1 MANVV
6 LLVGAFDIDQLG
18 FSLWLSE
25 TEEYALYHAKSIKA
39 AKMHLSEKP
48 FHAVIIDTIL
58 PDGDPIELL
67 SEIRST
73 YPNQPVL
80 LLARQEHP
88 AATAKAAS
96 LGALGV
102 ILKSDSYQ
110 IFMSKLEKAL
120 QGKSHWTKDELRRIA
135 VSAAAIP
142 SSNDYDVPLTQREG
156 DVLQHLA
163 QGRTNKEI
171 AQALEISYET
181 VKEHVQHIL
190 RKVGVNDRTQAAV
203 WAVRRQVI

>member
-6 LLVGAFDIDQLG
+6 LLVGAFEIDQLG
-18 FSLWLSE
+18 LNLWLSR
-25 TEEYALYHAKSIKA
+25 TEEYVMYYARSVKA
-39 AKMHLSEKP
+39 AKMLLAEKP
-48 FHAVIIDTIL
+48 FDAVLIDTVL

-67 SEIRST
+67 NEIRST
-73 YPNQPVL
+73 YPNQSVL

-88 AATAKAAS
+88 AATSKAAA
-96 LGALGV
+96 LGALGL
-102 ILKSDSYQ
+102 ILKTDPRQ
-110 IFMSKLEKAL
+110 VFVDKLEKAL
-120 QGKSHWTKDELRRIA
+120 LGKSHWTKDELRRIA

-142 SSNDYDVPLTQREG
+142 TTNDYDVPLTQREG
-156 DVLQHLA
+156 DVLHHLA

-190 RKVGVNDRTQAAV
+190 RKVGVIDRTQAAV
-203 WAVRRQVI
+203 WAVRRQLI

>member
-18 FSLWLSE
+18 LNLWLSE
-25 TEEYALYHAKSIKA
+25 SEDHVLYHARSVKS

-48 FHAVIIDTIL
+48 FDAVIIDTVL

-73 YPNQPVL
+73 YTNQSVL

-96 LGALGV
+96 LGALGLV
-102 ILKSDSYQ
+102 LKSDPRQ
-110 IFMSKLEKAL
+110 VFFGKLEKAL

-142 SSNDYDVPLTQREG
+142 ATTEYDVPLTQREG

-190 RKVGVNDRTQAAV
+190 RKVEVNDRTQAAV
-203 WAVRRQVI
+203 WAVRRQLI